1 MKKKKLKIILV
12 MIVVVLLIAF
22 VGISYFI
29 GMQVFENSTQL
40 VTNEETTGVKDS
52 FWEKFQMDYDKFIEK
67 YRVEKIRVE
76 SSFDGH
82 IIPGDYIY
90 AQNVEGKDHDTVI
103 LVHGL
108 GGNRYSN
115 YPLAEYFLEKGYN
128 VLTYDQRSS
137 GENTAKYTT
146 FGYWEKYDVRDM
158 TDYVVKN
165 APEKKIGLW
174 GTSFGGASI
183 GLAMTDGE
191 LDGKVDFAVLD
202 CPVSSMEDM
211 IAAQMKDMEIGIP
224 VEYMAACGNIVNR
237 QKLGFSYEDADVPAA
252 IKDTKVPVL
261 VINSEADT
269 LTPYY
274 MGKDIYEAMGQKTK
288 QIWSVNDSDHADV
301 WLDYNKEYREHLD
314 AFIAENKR

>member
-1 MKKKKLKIILV
+1 MKKKRLKIILV

-183 GLAMTDGE
+183 GLAMTGGE

-288 QIWSVNDSDHADV
+288 QIWSVKDSDHADV
-301 WLDYNKEYREHLD
+301 WLDYNKEYREHMD
-314 AFIAENKR
+314 AFIAESKR

>member
-1 MKKKKLKIILV
+1 MKKKRLKIIL
-12 MIVVVLLIAF
+12 IIIAVVLLIAF

-40 VTNEETTGVKDS
+40 VTNEETTGVKES

-67 YRVEKIRVE
+67 YRIEKIAVE

-82 IIPGDYIY
+82 IIPRDYIY

-174 GTSFGGASI
+174 GTSFGGASV
-183 GLAMTDGE
+183 GLAMSDGK
-191 LDGKVDFAVLD
+191 LDNKVDFAVLD
-202 CPVSSMEDM
+202 CPVSSMEYM
-211 IAAQMKDMEIGIP
+211 IAAQIKDMEIGIP
-224 VEYMAACGNIVNR
+224 VEYMVMCGNIVNR
-237 QKLGFSYEDADVPAA
+237 QKLGFSYENADVPAA

-261 VINSEADT
+261 VINSKADT
-269 LTPYY
+269 LTPYF
-274 MGKDIYEAMGQKTK
+274 MGQDIYEAMEQETK
-288 QIWSVNDSDHADV
+288 QIWSVKDSDHADV

-314 AFIAENKR
+314 AFIAEH

>member
-1 MKKKKLKIILV
+1 MKKRRLKIILV

-183 GLAMTDGE
+183 GLAMTGGE

-274 MGKDIYEAMGQKTK
+274 MGKNIYEAMGQKTK

-314 AFIAENKR
+314 AFIAENK

>member
-22 VGISYFI
+22 AGISYFI

-67 YRVEKIRVE
+67 YRAEKITVE
-76 SSFDGH
+76 SSYDGH

-158 TDYVVKN
+158 TNYVVKN

-211 IAAQMKDMEIGIP
+211 IAAQMKDMKIGIP

-237 QKLGFSYEDADVPAA
+237 QKLGFSYEEADVPAS

-274 MGKDIYEAMGQKTK
+274 MGKDIYEAMEQKTK
-288 QIWSVNDSDHADV
+288 QIWSVKDSDHADV
-301 WLDYNKEYREHLD
+301 WLDYNKEYREHMD
-314 AFIAENKR
+314 AFIAESK

>member
-1 MKKKKLKIILV
+1 MKKRRLKIILV

-67 YRVEKIRVE
+67 YRVEKIKVE

-183 GLAMTDGE
+183 GLAMTGGE

-288 QIWSVNDSDHADV
+288 QIWSVKDSEHADV
-301 WLDYNKEYREHLD
+301 WLDYNKDYREHMD
-314 AFIAENKR
+314 AFIAESKR

>member
-22 VGISYFI
+22 AGISYFI

-40 VTNEETTGVKDS
+40 VTNEETTGAKDS

-67 YRVEKIRVE
+67 YRAEKITVE
-76 SSFDGH
+76 SSYDGH

-183 GLAMTDGE
+183 GLAMTGGE

-237 QKLGFSYEDADVPAA
+237 QKLGFSYEDADVPAS

-274 MGKDIYEAMGQKTK
+274 MGKDIYEAMEQKTK
-288 QIWSVNDSDHADV
+288 QIWSVKDSDHADV
-301 WLDYNKEYREHLD
+301 WLDYNKEYREHMD
-314 AFIAENKR
+314 AFIAESK

>member
-22 VGISYFI
+22 AGISYFI

-40 VTNEETTGVKDS
+40 VTNEETTGAKDS

-67 YRVEKIRVE
+67 YRAEKITVE
-76 SSFDGH
+76 SSYDGH

-183 GLAMTDGE
+183 GLAMTGGE

-211 IAAQMKDMEIGIP
+211 IAAQMKDMKIGIP

-237 QKLGFSYEDADVPAA
+237 QKLGFSYEDADVPAS

-261 VINSEADT
+261 VINSKADT

-274 MGKDIYEAMGQKTK
+274 MGKDIYEAMEQKTK
-288 QIWSVNDSDHADV
+288 QIWSVKDSEHAEV

-314 AFIAENKR
+314 AFIAEY

>member
-1 MKKKKLKIILV
+1 MKKKRLKIILII
-12 MIVVVLLIAF
+12 IVAVLLIAF

>member
-211 IAAQMKDMEIGIP
+211 IVAQMKDMEIGIP

-261 VINSEADT
+261 VINSKADT

-288 QIWSVNDSDHADV
+288 QIWSVKDSDHADV
-301 WLDYNKEYREHLD
+301 WLDYNKEYREHMD